1 MLRWFVSVC
10 CSTDWMSQTSSDC
23 TRLTNGQQV
32 TQWFVCR
39 EVITI
44 QKFLDV
50 AARQEKSGKVRI
62 QRFIEDL
69 LSRIALAERL
79 LDYYQTNGSHQQVH
93 QLQKYR
99 QLELDL

>member
-1 MLRWFVSVC
+1 M
-10 CSTDWMSQTSSDC
+10 
-23 TRLTNGQQV
+23 
-32 TQWFVCR
+32 CR

-50 AARQEKSGKVRI
+50 ATRQEKSGKVRI

-79 LDYYQTNGSHQQVH
+79 LDYYQANGSHQQVQ
-93 QLQKYR
+93 QLQKYW